1 MANQTLQVQGMS
13 CQHCVKSVEGALQT
27 LGASGKVNL
36 AQGTVEVSFD
46 ETKVT
51 LNKIK
56 ETIEEQGYDVI

>member
-36 AQGTVEVSFD
+36 GQGTVEVSYD

-51 LNKIK
+51 IDKIK
-56 ETIEEQGYDVI
+56 EAIEEQGYDVN